1 MPGNALDLLVAH
13 FGVSQLAEMTGR
25 KMRFVTASDGTTRRE
40 PRAENGVSADQVN
53 IEEKKAFLS
62 GRKPVAVISDAASSG
77 ISLHADP
84 RFGWF
89 EMASTLPDDTAP
101 SVSLDHLQAQAAP
114 THPKAPPEHLG
125 SCPGLG
131 TPPQAAPKS
140 RVLRFQPA
148 GAAVRRRL
156 HQDEGG
162 HGPDEGGLLLV
173 PARDVR
179 PLRRERHPHVR
190 LD

>member
-114 THPKAPPEHLG
+114 THPGAPPGPLESSPRPQEPASAPSQVEGFLLR
-125 SCPGLG
+125 SCV
-131 TPPQAAPKS
+131 S
-140 RVLRFQPA
+140 
-148 GAAVRRRL
+148 
-156 HQDEGG
+156 
-162 HGPDEGGLLLV
+162 LLLSADGGGGGRRA
-173 PARDVR
+173 PCWRGAR
-179 PLRRERHPHVR
+179 PLPRRWRRYGGRGRSRAISP
-190 LD
+190 

>member
-1 MPGNALDLLVAH
+1 MTQLEEIKMPGNALDLLVAH

-84 RFGWF
+84 RFGN
-89 EMASTLPDDTAP
+89 T
-101 SVSLDHLQAQAAP
+101 
-114 THPKAPPEHLG
+114 K
-125 SCPGLG
+125 
-131 TPPQAAPKS
+131 K
-140 RVLRFQPA
+140 
-148 GAAVRRRL
+148 RL
-156 HQDEGG
+156 HITLRSRC
-162 HGPDEGGLLLV
+162 EGGL
-173 PARDVR
+173 R
-179 PLRRERHPHVR
+179 PV
-190 LD
+190 